1 MIYSLILPPLEISS
15 LTQPLKAL
23 KEIVSYRNSF
33 SIQQIKPKLYTNLN
47 KPDSFLRDLTYRS
60 LIPYRI
66 RKCQRQRSLSCDLFY
81 WSKKRKKSISSV
93 FFRNHPKHVHL
104 LIIQSNRNCNFL
116 VLCSYPFSVI
126 LFFSSFVTSFMLPK
140 QVTVKYFLWLN
151 LFKRH
156 LRTEDR
162 TPP

>member
-1 MIYSLILPPLEISS
+1 MIYSLILPPLEIPS

-33 SIQQIKPKLYTNLN
+33 SIQQINPKLYTNLN

-66 RKCQRQRSLSCDLFY
+66 RKQQRQRSLSCDLFY
-81 WSKKRKKSISSV
+81 WSKKRKKSTSSV

-104 LIIQSNRNCNFL
+104 LIIQSNRNCNF
-116 VLCSYPFSVI
+116 FSAVQLSI
-126 LFFSSFVTSFMLPK
+126 LSNTFFFFICHFVHASKIGNREIFLMAESF
-140 QVTVKYFLWLN
+140 
-151 LFKRH
+151 
-156 LRTEDR
+156 
-162 TPP
+162 